1 MAISSKTAKHSRT
14 SISFSSLFLTMESLS
29 QESEGLSSGLG
40 VVGMQQYGSG
50 IGGVAGSVEIRIL
63 GGKR

>member
-40 VVGMQQYGSG
+40 GVVGMQQSG
-50 IGGVAGSVEIRIL
+50 GGAEWPGPWE
-63 GGKR
+63 

>member
-40 VVGMQQYGSG
+40 AVLRECDNTG
-50 IGGVAGSVEIRIL
+50 AGSAEWP
-63 GGKR
+63 GPWK

>member
-40 VVGMQQYGSG
+40 VVGMQQRR
-50 IGGVAGSVEIRIL
+50 VAGSVGIRIL

>member
-40 VVGMQQYGSG
+40 AVLWEYDSTGAESAEWPGPW
-50 IGGVAGSVEIRIL
+50 
-63 GGKR
+63 K